1 MNYENLPV
9 YKETLDLLVFIYKIT
24 ANVDRRY
31 RYTMVEEL
39 KKSLQEMLIQ
49 IYAANIS
56 RSKQTAIAKAKEEL
70 VRVRVF
76 IRLMK
81 ELKQLSLKQLAFVI
95 EKIASISKQLTAWE
109 KYSLRS
115 L

>member
-9 YKETLDLLVFIYKIT
+9 YKETLELLVFVYKTTI
-24 ANVDRRY
+24 NVERQY
-31 RYTMVEEL
+31 RYTLVEEL
-39 KKSLQEMLIQ
+39 KKSLQEILIH
-49 IYAANIS
+49 IYTANTVYD
-56 RSKQTAIAKAKEEL
+56 KQVAITNARQEL

-95 EKIASISKQLTAWE
+95 DKIASLSKQLAAWE
-109 KYSLRS
+109 KYVIAKQ
-115 L
+115 